1 MTHRSHIYPKSWTL
15 DWTGIWTVFFL
26 QHVHKNET
34 PKADDSLLTLFQVA
48 FGLPIAFS
56 VNVEGS
62 VIEMKPVAPA
72 APEDNAVAKP
82 KS

>member
-1 MTHRSHIYPKSWTL
+1 M
-15 DWTGIWTVFFL
+15 
-26 QHVHKNET
+26 HKNET

-48 FGLPIAFS
+48 FGLPIAIAFS